1 MSRTLALVVLA
12 VLVAGCARYA
22 TNPPGGP
29 FARNRVKPNPDP
41 YAAIPPGPPA
51 TSSPLALAAATRPET
66 GTPPGDDLNLAVPP
80 RPPVVLAGAG
90 GTDSRGPAGGYP
102 GYPAEVVPAGGVPYD
117 SAAFPPRRR
126 RPDPQPGQFPS
137 PFAPKDG
144 STPPPAVNP
153 AGGVPPN
160 PGVNPPGTPSPAAQ
174 NIAEI
179 KKLAQAAADKW
190 AKTDTYEAV
199 VTRRELA
206 PNKEMTEDVVLYQF
220 RKDPMAVYIRNIGE
234 SGKGR
239 EIVYNPSK
247 HGDKIY
253 SIVGKGDENF
263 LYKVGAKAPPVSPDF
278 PLVKAKTRYSIRE
291 AGHGTPIARV
301 GSWVAKAEGGKI
313 PAENLTYLGEVN
325 RKEYPYPLLGVQLKL
340 RPGDDALMPAGG
352 VRQWFFDPNPD
363 SPSYSWPVLIIAT
376 EPNGKE
382 VEYYLFEKMKLNV
395 KLTDADFDPARL
407 GKK

>member
-1 MSRTLALVVLA
+1 MSRTLALLVLA
-12 VLVAGCARYA
+12 ILLAGCTRYG
-22 TNPPGGP
+22 TNPQGGP

-51 TSSPLALAAATRPET
+51 TSSPLALASATQPEA
-66 GTPPGDDLNLAVPP
+66 GMPPGDNLNLAVPP
-80 RPPVVLAGAG
+80 RPPGAVAGAG
-90 GTDSRGPAGGYP
+90 GTEYRGPVGV
-102 GYPAEVVPAGGVPYD
+102 YPAEVVPAGGLPYD

-126 RPDPQPGQFPS
+126 VRPDPQPGQLPS

-144 STPPPAVNP
+144 SMPPPQAVNQ
-153 AGGVPPN
+153 AGGMVVPARPA
-160 PGVNPPGTPSPAAQ
+160 PSPAAQ

-190 AKTDTYEAV
+190 AKVDTYEAV

-220 RKDPMAVYIRNIGE
+220 RKEPMAVYIRNIGE

-301 GSWVAKAEGGKI
+301 ANWAAKAEGGKI
-313 PAENLTYLGEVN
+313 PAENLTYLAEVN

-340 RPGDDALMPAGG
+340 RPGDDPLMPNGG
-352 VRQWFFDPNPD
+352 MRQWFFDPNTD
-363 SPSYSWPVLIIAT
+363 SPSCGWPVLIIAT